1 MPGLV
6 NQAMPTQP
14 LVPAPMG
21 AVPGA
26 VPQTSMPAA
35 PVGVMNRASPQAAPM
50 VAAPV
55 AQVAPNMAQPVQV
68 SGRIFLAGW
77 KLI

>member
-1 MPGLV
+1 
-6 NQAMPTQP
+6 MPTQP

-35 PVGVMNRASPQAAPM
+35 PVGVVNMARPPTAPM
-50 VAAPV
+50 VGAPV
-55 AQVAPNMAQPVQV
+55 AQVAPNMAQPIQV
-68 SGRIFLAGW
+68 SGSV
-77 KLI
+77 